1 MALTSATL
9 NTQEGWCPRT
19 VDDTMPSVTGLLP
32 QGPVWDAA
40 KVEGSVQYTY
50 WRAYANALSYFYSRS
65 CDYVNE
71 FFCATVNESVDQW
84 NADYGM
90 GDPCDPYG
98 NDLCLKVAADGGANC
113 AAFVDVAARLGWVIT
128 CNDLGFSEEPIA
140 GCFEVGCTPLGPTPV
155 YVGIGGAIGYG
166 QRGACDY
173 GEVVAHP
180 DPSKWENGNTG
191 SAACPVPGS
200 NLGQGPDTDES
211 CCFIV
216 GFYEFNDISIPVQ
229 PDFCQSPSETI
240 YFDCPRVGVEPDLS
254 PCPQRSSELRGT
266 DDNGNY
272 SEWGLA
278 NVWEVTVDVAQS
290 QAAQNAALP
299 PTPPDESI
307 SMAGNFMVG
316 LPLFTTDGSSA
327 GGAQLCAL
335 SLPPPDITYSLCFLD
350 QIKPAHT
357 LLIVKAQS

>member
-1 MALTSATL
+1 MSLTPSVL

-19 VDDTMPSVTGLLP
+19 IDDTMPSVIGLLP
-32 QGPVWDAA
+32 PGPVWDAA
-40 KVEGSVQYTY
+40 AIEGTVQYSY
-50 WRAYANALSYFYSRS
+50 WRATSSVLAYFYSRS

-84 NADYGM
+84 NAEFGM

-113 AAFVDVAARLGWVIT
+113 AAFVEVAARLGWVIT
-128 CNDLGFSEEPIA
+128 CDNLGADPEPVA

-155 YVGIGGAIGYG
+155 FVGKGDTIGYG

-173 GEVVAHP
+173 GEVVEHP
-180 DPSKWENGNTG
+180 DPSKWENGFTKG
-191 SAACPVPGS
+191 ASCPVPGS
-200 NLGQGPDTDES
+200 NLGEGPGDDES

-216 GFYEFNDISIPVQ
+216 GFYDFNIVDTPLQ
-229 PDFCQSPSETI
+229 ADFCQSPVETI
-240 YFDCPRVGVEPDLS
+240 FFDCPRVAVPADLS
-254 PCPQRSSELRGT
+254 PCPQISTELRGT

-278 NVWEVTVDVAQS
+278 FVWEVGVDAAAS
-290 QAAQNAALP
+290 TAAQQAALP

-307 SMAGNFMVG
+307 SMAGAFMVG

-335 SLPPPDITYSLCFLD
+335 SLPPPATTLALCFLD

-357 LLIVKAQS
+357 QLIVKVV